1 MYCKASYGFC
11 RTWQPSAIPLHFW
24 VKCHWMFKLKKINS
38 QIVDKILGKNSPS
51 ACLTLSFSL
60 IWGEWIFL
68 LKPYLLIH
76 IEETLEFH
84 DYQLM
89 IVINWRNFLL
99 QNPSRFFSPTGCDLY
114 GKRVLPPPWIGVI
127 ISNWFKLYFDIQYIN
142 DKIGFRSRNHIFF
155 TSGSWEI
162 G

>member
-1 MYCKASYGFC
+1 M
-11 RTWQPSAIPLHFW
+11 L
-24 VKCHWMFKLKKINS
+24 KLKKINS

-51 ACLTLSFSL
+51 AGLTLSFSL

-89 IVINWRNFLL
+89 IVIN
-99 QNPSRFFSPTGCDLY
+99 
-114 GKRVLPPPWIGVI
+114 
-127 ISNWFKLYFDIQYIN
+127 
-142 DKIGFRSRNHIFF
+142 
-155 TSGSWEI
+155 
-162 G
+162 